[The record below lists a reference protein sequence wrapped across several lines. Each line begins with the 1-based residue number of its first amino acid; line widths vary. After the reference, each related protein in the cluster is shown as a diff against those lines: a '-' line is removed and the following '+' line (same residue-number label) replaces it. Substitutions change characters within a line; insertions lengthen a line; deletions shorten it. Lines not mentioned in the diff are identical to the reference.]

1 MKSSPLESQEDIF
14 NNNFLSWQ
22 KQTKKENTRNRE
34 IRCRNYPGKYIA
46 KISTTEG
53 RFQAKVESE
62 SKSRAPRRVPGAT
75 RRGDTPGGLL
85 GPLELLSGSTWA
97 WNFSNFAKTLKSK
110 ILWMFAMFSYRN

>member
-46 KISTTEG
+46 KISATEG

-62 SKSRAPRRVPGAT
+62 SKSRAPRRVPGAARGGA
-75 RRGDTPGGLL
+75 RRPRGPPGAPSRFHSGL
-85 GPLELLSGSTWA
+85 E
-97 WNFSNFAKTLKSK
+97 FS
-110 ILWMFAMFSYRN
+110 